1 MRAAANSL
9 DLGGRPLLVEH
20 AGSGRH
26 PLRIAAVQEAV
37 VAERIAMLQITFE
50 YVGDC
55 LKAAMRVP
63 RRACSFPRR
72 ELDGPHVIEEQ
83 ERIDV
88 GQCCRR
94 EGPADDESVA
104 LDGALSWNEAG
115 DRSGGGRHCGS
126 FVAYTTIVLTIY
138 SMDHRPSNRMRDND
152 R

>member
-20 AGSGRH
+20 ARPGRH
-26 PLRIAAVQEAV
+26 PLRLAAMQEAV
-37 VAERIAMLQITFE
+37 IPERIAMLQITFE
-50 YVGDC
+50 YVRDC
-55 LKAAMRVP
+55 LEAAMRVP

-72 ELDGPHVIEEQ
+72 ERDRPHVIEEQ

-88 GQCCRR
+88 GECCRR
-94 EGPADDESVA
+94 ERPADDESVA
-104 LDGALSWNEAG
+104 LDGALSCDEAG

-138 SMDHRPSNRMRDND
+138 SMDQRPSSRMRDND